1 MDKKRYAELTVHE
14 LKNMTAAICG
24 FSECISI
31 DLADV
36 KRTKVINDKVSM
48 ISHQMSEFLDKK
60 YYYEMLSEQ
69 FYEVCNTRFRMRDV
83 IADVLQKLEEKY
95 VVVPDIQ
102 MDIKKDFTLQS
113 DSNLIHMLLEKL
125 LENAVRYT
133 NKGYIFLKVET
144 KTDDILLR
152 IENDC
157 EEIAQDILPHLTEPY
172 FRADKGKSRELGG
185 QGMGL
190 AIVQEIIKTLD
201 GKLDICYTDGMFV
214 AEAAWKS

>member
-1 MDKKRYAELTVHE
+1 
-14 LKNMTAAICG
+14 
-24 FSECISI
+24 
-31 DLADV
+31 
-36 KRTKVINDKVSM
+36 
-48 ISHQMSEFLDKK
+48 MS
-60 YYYEMLSEQ
+60 
-69 FYEVCNTRFRMRDV
+69 DV
-83 IADVLQKLEEKY
+83 IAGVLQKLKEKY

-102 MDIKKDFTLQS
+102 MDFKKDFTLQS

-133 NKGYIFLKVET
+133 SKGYIFLKVEK
-144 KTDDILLR
+144 KTGDILLR

-157 EEIAQDILPHLTEPY
+157 EEIAQEILPYLTEPY

-190 AIVQEIIKTLD
+190 AIAQEIIKTLD
-201 GKLDICYTDGMFV
+201 GRLDICYTDGMFV

>member
-1 MDKKRYAELTVHE
+1 MDKKRYTELSVHE
-14 LKNMTAAICG
+14 LKNMTAAISG

-31 DLADV
+31 ELTDV
-36 KRTKVINDKVSM
+36 DRTKVINDKVSI
-48 ISHQMSEFLDKK
+48 ISRQMSEFLDKK

-69 FYEVCNTRFRMRDV
+69 FYEVCNTRFRMSDV
-83 IADVLQKLEEKY
+83 IAGVLQKLEEKY
-95 VVVPDIQ
+95 VVVSDIQ
-102 MDIKKDFTLQS
+102 MDFKKDFTLQS

-133 NKGYIFLKVET
+133 SKGYIFLKVEKQT
-144 KTDDILLR
+144 EDILFR

-157 EEIAQDILPHLTEPY
+157 EEIAQEILPHLTEPY

-185 QGMGL
+185 HGMGL

-201 GKLDICYTDGMFV
+201 GRLDICYTDGMFV